1 MHQRE
6 WDLVNCDVGCPVFN
20 VCTIL
25 PNTFESLLSKVS
37 LPPLLPG
44 LSTEIDGH
52 EMRLGPPPHFRD
64 PQPNGMPH
72 PSRQELKRNRMRNDL
87 SLNNNDIRS
96 IAGTTSQVDAGGEM
110 SYALRKGC
118 VEDI

>member
-6 WDLVNCDVGCPVFN
+6 LWDLVNCDMGCPGFN

-25 PNTFESLLSKVS
+25 PNTFESLLSKIS
-37 LPPLLPG
+37 PPPLLPG
-44 LSTEIDGH
+44 LSTDGH
-52 EMRLGPPPHFRD
+52 EMRLGAPRHFGD
-64 PQPNGMPH
+64 PQPNAMPH
-72 PSRQELKRNRMRNDL
+72 PPRQELKRNRMRNDL

-96 IAGTTSQVDAGGEM
+96 IAGTTSQVDVGGEM
-110 SYALRKGC
+110 SYALRKGR